1 MKTIVDGVLGNL
13 PKPTPA
19 MALAL
24 LALLIA
30 ASGAAVAA
38 MPSNG
43 TIAACYAKNSG
54 ALRVIDTG
62 QSCTA
67 KEMQLAWK
75 DGSTLLGK
83 NEKATDSDKLDNKDS
98 TEFLAKMEKA
108 ADSDQLDGKDFTAF
122 LGLTTKPPTPSFWT
136 GLTPWSSSEG

>member
-1 MKTIVDGVLGNL
+1 MKTILGML
-13 PKPTPA
+13 IRRIPRPSPA
-19 MALAL
+19 LAVAL

-30 ASGAAVAA
+30 CSGAAVAA
-38 MPSNG
+38 IPSNG
-43 TIAACYAKNSG
+43 TISACYAKNSG

-67 KEMQLAWK
+67 KEIQLAWK

-108 ADSDQLDGKDFTAF
+108 ADSDQLDGK
-122 LGLTTKPPTPSFWT
+122 
-136 GLTPWSSSEG
+136 